1 MILIPHIRV
10 AYLSLV
16 VVASLFLA
24 PVCLTPSVWADPPF
38 TEEER
43 AEVRAFAS
51 GFWRARGYSDVPIV
65 GWNAPILEGGTWA
78 LSDREGFNPFLE
90 SLRVFDALYSGRIGA
105 ARAASAPYY
114 AITDL
119 FHDDAQVFAAFRW
132 HTVTGEL
139 FTAVVD
145 EPEAAMKHAGIALCF
160 DPDAPHF
167 EVDSSGVSADGVVW
181 SLGLRVLTLP
191 LESGGGD
198 EPTAEGSLPIII
210 APAVVDDRLREAMDV
225 WSSCFGRFGSNTFPD
240 GETIPGLFHRDGYGV
255 GALVVP
261 DITDTFPILILP
273 VPVLSPG
280 FDCDD
285 FASAFIYWF
294 RQRFTEQE
302 LQGMELH
309 IYQVGE
315 GLWGHSM
322 VVIRVGSVYWVID
335 LQTGEVRGPIEVPT
349 NGSSWPDP
357 DLLVTDPQNAPAGSR
372 GYGRSRGA
380 VFHGLPKFYPAGD
393 PPFYEP
399 EPWHTS
405 PSMRQRFDGYLERLR
420 DLRQRNNEDA
430 SCLEGVDWQDFSPV
444 VP

>member
-1 MILIPHIRV
+1 MV
-10 AYLSLV
+10 
-16 VVASLFLA
+16 
-24 PVCLTPSVWADPPF
+24 
-38 TEEER
+38 
-43 AEVRAFAS
+43 
-51 GFWRARGYSDVPIV
+51 
-65 GWNAPILEGGTWA
+65 
-78 LSDREGFNPFLE
+78 
-90 SLRVFDALYSGRIGA
+90 
-105 ARAASAPYY
+105 
-114 AITDL
+114 
-119 FHDDAQVFAAFRW
+119 
-132 HTVTGEL
+132 EL
-139 FTAVVD
+139 
-145 EPEAAMKHAGIALCF
+145 
-160 DPDAPHF
+160 
-167 EVDSSGVSADGVVW
+167 
-181 SLGLRVLTLP
+181 
-191 LESGGGD
+191 
-198 EPTAEGSLPIII
+198 
-210 APAVVDDRLREAMDV
+210 
-225 WSSCFGRFGSNTFPD
+225 
-240 GETIPGLFHRDGYGV
+240 
-255 GALVVP
+255 
-261 DITDTFPILILP
+261 
-273 VPVLSPG
+273 LSPG

-315 GLWGHSM
+315 GLWGHSIM
-322 VVIRVGSVYWVID
+322 VIRVGSVYWVID